1 MLKST
6 SSALEM
12 KAYIRKHKLNS
23 TSLPSKDRIL
33 LSHNYVTMRKKLFAK
48 GHIGNPAAGKKTTE
62 RARKPGKKTTARYD
76 LKYGTGKDE
85 V

>member
-23 TSLPSKDRIL
+23 TSLPSKE
-33 LSHNYVTMRKKLFAK
+33 KLFAK